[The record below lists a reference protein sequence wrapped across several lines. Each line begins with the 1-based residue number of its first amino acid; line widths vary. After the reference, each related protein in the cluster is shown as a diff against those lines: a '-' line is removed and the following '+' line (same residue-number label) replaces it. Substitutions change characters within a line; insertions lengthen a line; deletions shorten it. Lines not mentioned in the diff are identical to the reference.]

1 MSSNIYIT
9 SYMHVCDNLESTIVS
24 AP

>member
-1 MSSNIYIT
+1 MSSNTYIT